1 MNTTAIIQAHMGS
14 TRLPG
19 KVLLNIGDRT
29 MLARVV
35 RRASRAKT
43 LSAVVVACSTEP
55 GDEAIVR
62 ECERLGIGY
71 FRGSDSD
78 VLDRYYQ
85 TSRAFPSDA
94 YVRITSDCPVIDPEV
109 IDHVVNAF
117 AAGGFDYASN
127 TVQRTYP
134 RGLDTEVFTAE
145 GLARIWR
152 EAKEPY
158 QRVHVTPYFYQNPQ
172 LFKLG
177 YVTQEVDQNEMRW
190 TVDTPDDLR
199 FIKAVYEALGGGDE
213 FTWRDVLELL
223 ERRPE
228 LAAINQHVQQK
239 KLQDL

>member
-1 MNTTAIIQAHMGS
+1 MKTTAIIQAHMGS

-19 KVLLNIGDRT
+19 KVLLNIGNRS

-35 RRASRAKT
+35 RRAARART
-43 LSAVVVACSTEP
+43 LSAVIVACSTEP
-55 GDEAIVR
+55 EDEAIVS
-62 ECERLGIGY
+62 ECARVGVSY

-85 TSRAFPSDA
+85 ASRAFPSDA

-109 IDHVVNAF
+109 IDHVVTHF
-117 AAGGFDYASN
+117 AQGGFDYASN

-134 RGLDTEVFTAE
+134 RGLDTEVFTSE
-145 GLARIWR
+145 GLARAWR
-152 EAKEPY
+152 EAREQY

-177 YVTQEVDQNEMRW
+177 YVTQDVDQNEMRW

-199 FIKAVYEALGGGDE
+199 FITAVYDRLGGRDE
-213 FTWRDVLELL
+213 FSWHDVLALL
-223 ERRPE
+223 ERQPE

-239 KLQDL
+239 KLQEL

>member
-1 MNTTAIIQAHMGS
+1 
-14 TRLPG
+14 
-19 KVLLNIGDRT
+19 

-43 LSAVVVACSTEP
+43 LDGVVVACSTEP
-55 GDEAIVR
+55 GDEAIVQ
-62 ECERLGIGY
+62 ECEQLGVGC

-85 TSRAFPSDA
+85 TSRAFPSDV

-109 IDHVVNAF
+109 IDKVVRSF
-117 AAGGFDYASN
+117 AEGGFDYASN

-134 RGLDTEVFTAE
+134 RGLDTEVFTGE
-145 GLARIWR
+145 GLARIWT

-158 QRVHVTPYFYQNPQ
+158 QRVHVTPYFYQNPG

-177 YVTQEVDQNEMRW
+177 YVTQDVDQNEMRW

-199 FIKAVYEALGGGDE
+199 FVSAIYERLGGDDT
-213 FTWRDVLELL
+213 FSWRDVLALL
-223 ERRPE
+223 EREPE

>member
-1 MNTTAIIQAHMGS
+1 MKTTAIIQAHMGS

-19 KVLLNIGDRT
+19 KVLLKIGNRS

-35 RRASRAKT
+35 RRALRART
-43 LSAVVVACSTEP
+43 LSAVIVACSTEAA
-55 GDEAIVR
+55 DEAIVR
-62 ECERLGIGY
+62 ECERIGISY

-85 TSRAFPSDA
+85 ASRAFPSDA
-94 YVRITSDCPVIDPEV
+94 YVRVTSDCPVIDPEV
-109 IDHVVNAF
+109 IDHVVTRF
-117 AAGGFDYASN
+117 EQGEFDYASN
-127 TVQRTYP
+127 TVRRTYP
-134 RGLDTEVFTAE
+134 RGLDTEVFTSE
-145 GLARIWR
+145 GLARTWR

-177 YVTQEVDQNEMRW
+177 FVTQDVDQNEMRW

-199 FIKAVYEALGGGDE
+199 FITAVYDRLGGHDE
-213 FTWRDVLELL
+213 FSWRDVLTLL
-223 ERRPE
+223 ERQPE

-239 KLQDL
+239 KLQEL

>member
-1 MNTTAIIQAHMGS
+1 MKTTAIIQAHMGS

-19 KVLLNIGDRT
+19 KVLLKIGNRS

-35 RRASRAKT
+35 RRVLRART
-43 LSAVVVACSTEP
+43 LSAVIVACSIEP
-55 GDEAIVR
+55 ADEAIVR
-62 ECERLGIGY
+62 ECERIGISY
-71 FRGSDSD
+71 FRGSDPD

-85 TSRAFPSDA
+85 ASRVFPSDA

-109 IDHVVNAF
+109 IDRVVTHF
-117 AAGGFDYASN
+117 AQGEFDYASN

-145 GLARIWR
+145 GLARCWR
-152 EAKEPY
+152 DAKEPY

-177 YVTQEVDQNEMRW
+177 FVTQDVDQNEMRW
-190 TVDTPDDLR
+190 TVDTPDDLK
-199 FIKAVYEALGGGDE
+199 FIKAVYDQFGGHDE
-213 FTWRDVLELL
+213 FSWRDVLALL
-223 ERRPE
+223 ERQPE

-239 KLQDL
+239 KLQEL

>member
-1 MNTTAIIQAHMGS
+1 MKTTAIIQAHMGS

-19 KVLLNIGDRT
+19 KVLINIGDRT

-43 LSAVVVACSTEP
+43 LDSVVVACSTEP

-109 IDHVVNAF
+109 IDKVVTTLTE
-117 AAGGFDYASN
+117 GRFDYASN

-134 RGLDTEVFTAE
+134 RGLDTEVFTGE
-145 GLARIWR
+145 GLARIWA

-158 QRVHVTPYFYQNPQ
+158 QRVHVTPYFYQNPE

-177 YVTQEVDQNEMRW
+177 YVTQNVDQNEMRW

-199 FIKAVYEALGGGDE
+199 FISALYERLGGDDE
-213 FTWRDVLELL
+213 FSWREVLALL
-223 ERRPE
+223 EREPK